1 MIVKICNLEATKSS
15 VYEHSKKQWFYGG
28 SDSFG
33 GISFLSN
40 NCVNRSRP
48 IRIRL
53 GNNVTKT
60 DVKIVEIINWG
71 KYVYGSFRF
80 RMQNPSLDKHS
91 SSFFT
96 A

>member
-1 MIVKICNLEATKSS
+1 MLRFVIWKQPNLA
-15 VYEHSKKQWFYGG
+15 VYEHSKKHNDFTEGQR
-28 SDSFG
+28 
-33 GISFLSN
+33 ISFLSN
-40 NCVNRSRP
+40 NCVNRSRS